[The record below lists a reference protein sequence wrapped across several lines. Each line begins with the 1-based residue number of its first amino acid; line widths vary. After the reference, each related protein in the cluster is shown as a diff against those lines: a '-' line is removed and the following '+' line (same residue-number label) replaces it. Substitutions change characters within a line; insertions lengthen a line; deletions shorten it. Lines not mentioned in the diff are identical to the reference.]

1 MTRKKVYHDTKDL
14 PPPPPSYETP
24 ELREAA
30 LPHLLTVAEVA
41 DVLRTSP
48 KAVYAL
54 IQFGVLR
61 RGAVRVG
68 RRVLV
73 DSKELKAWID
83 EQRAK
88 PLVPWP
94 DRPKPPLPPPPP
106 PLPKRRR
113 S

>member
-1 MTRKKVYHDTKDL
+1 MRKKKVYVDTKDL
-14 PPPPPSYETP
+14 PPPPPSYETA

-48 KAVYAL
+48 KVVYDLLQVGA
-54 IQFGVLR
+54 LR
-61 RGAVRVG
+61 RCAVRVG

-73 DSKELKAWID
+73 DSELLQAWID

-88 PLVPWP
+88 PLRPWP
-94 DRPKPPLPPPPP
+94 DRPKPPLPPIPPTVP
-106 PLPKRRR
+106 RRRR